1 MSALRKLQ
9 QRWDDMLP
17 EEDGDFLESTAGK
30 EWLEKSTARLMS
42 GRDVMKPNPFGR
54 DGVLV
59 ISQHLVE
66 SVANHLSANGGDN
79 YAIERILIE
88 VMRRAHKDDVLYQ
101 LASEALGV
109 DEGECR
115 VVQDLALEILSP
127 LAEEYADAARDD
139 DKAQSE
145 CGF

>member
-1 MSALRKLQ
+1 MNALRKLQ
-9 QRWDDMLP
+9 QRFDDTLP
-17 EEDGDFLESTAGK
+17 EEDGEFLETTAGQ
-30 EWLEKSTARLMS
+30 EWLEKSTDKLMA
-42 GRDVMKPNPFGR
+42 GRAVMKPNPFGR

-59 ISQHLVE
+59 IGQHLVE
-66 SVANHLSANGGDN
+66 SVANHLSANAVDG

-88 VMRRAHKDDVLYQ
+88 VMRRGHKDDVLYQ
-101 LASEALGV
+101 LAAEALGV

-115 VVQDLALEILSP
+115 IVQDLALEILAP
-127 LAEEYADAARDD
+127 VAEEYAEAARAD